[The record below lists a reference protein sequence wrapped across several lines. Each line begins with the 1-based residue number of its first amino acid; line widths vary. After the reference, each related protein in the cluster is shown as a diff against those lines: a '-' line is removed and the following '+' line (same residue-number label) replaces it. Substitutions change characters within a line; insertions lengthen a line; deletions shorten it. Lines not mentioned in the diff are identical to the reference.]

1 MTLTLKNKTGTYD
14 IVRTSVLDDFGV
26 EFVPLDKKKATEY
39 GQTGGVVVKKINPN
53 GLIEAQTRMRDGF
66 IILRVN
72 DKPVTSVDELSDEVE
87 KAGNSIK
94 LDGFYPGFEGLY
106 TYNINKEP
114 Q

>member
-1 MTLTLKNKTGTYD
+1 M
-14 IVRTSVLDDFGV
+14 
-26 EFVPLDKKKATEY
+26 
-39 GQTGGVVVKKINPN
+39 KKINPN

-72 DKPVTSVDELSDEVE
+72 DNPVTSVDELSAEVE

-106 TYNINKEP
+106 TYNISKEP